1 MIQLLTLRLAHVS
14 WLLGLLLLVVSAR
27 AQESGIL
34 VLPRLDEPIQL
45 DGLSNEPAWEAVTPW
60 LPTQYEPDN
69 GAPPTERTEFL
80 VAYDDDYIY
89 FALRAYDSDQ
99 HGIRSNTLYR
109 DRLSGD
115 DHFEIL
121 LDTFNDNETAV
132 LFTTTPGGIRKD
144 AAISN
149 DASGGGIASG
159 GWINGDFNT
168 FWDVETVVNEAG
180 WFAEIRVPFSS
191 LRFQQ
196 DNGSVVMGITL
207 QRKVA
212 RKTER
217 LVYPPVPSI
226 ANWAF
231 LKPSLAQKIVLQG
244 IHPQKPLYITPY
256 GLSGLGQ
263 TFGLNEAGTGYP
275 REDDAKGEL
284 GADLKYGLTN
294 NLTLDLSLNTDFA
307 QVEADDQQV
316 NLTRFSLFFPEKR
329 QFFQERAGVFDFR
342 TGGLSR
348 LFHSRRIGLT
358 DDGEPVRLL
367 GGARLVG
374 RTGPW
379 DVGLLDMQT
388 ADSQTLPSEN
398 FGVLR
403 VRRQVFNAYSYTGAM
418 ATSRIGADGSY
429 NFAYGLDGVI
439 RLAGDD
445 YMTLQW
451 AQSFDHEQIKAD
463 ALDGLNSGRFT
474 FEMERRRRRGWGY
487 DTIVAW
493 AGRRYDPGIGF
504 TQRNHFTFL
513 DNTGS
518 FTWLMDEASSLIWH
532 TLALRGFAFVRNGD
546 RSVESVEVGPSGR
559 LLRSR
564 ERGGAWR
571 SRCFLKTCW
580 NPLRYPTRLWC
591 PSGVTRSTGSA
602 LRTTSPIRAFFN
614 YARVSRWGRSSMGG
628 RRRSAFPRFG
638 MSRLIWNWPLPTS
651 TTRSA
656 SRIGISGSM
665 RIWPACASARRS
677 TPKCP
682 PTPSSSS
689 TAPRTPYRPT
699 SVFGTTFVRAMTCGS
714 STTRASIP
722 TGIGSCRRFLSPTR
736 GRFCSNT
743 RTPFSFEGCVSNPGV
758 FSLTEL

>member
-1 MIQLLTLRLAHVS
+1 MPRVLFLRLAYVA
-14 WLLGLLLLVVSAR
+14 WLSGLFSLVTVAR

-34 VLPRLDEPIQL
+34 VLPRLEAPIQL
-45 DGLSNEPAWEAVTPW
+45 DGPSDEPAWEVVTPW

-69 GAPPTERTEFL
+69 GAQPTERTEFL
-80 VAYDDDYIY
+80 VAYDADYIY

-196 DNGSVVMGITL
+196 ENGRVVMGITL

-231 LKPSLAQKIVLQG
+231 LKPSLAQKIVLEG

-263 TFGLNEAGTGYP
+263 TFDLNEAATGYP
-275 REDDAKGEL
+275 LENDAKGEL
-284 GADLKYGLTN
+284 GVDLKYGLTN

-348 LFHSRRIGLT
+348 LFHSRRIGLN

-374 RTGPW
+374 RAGRW
-379 DVGLLDMQT
+379 DVGFLDMQT
-388 ADSQTLPSEN
+388 ADSEALPSEN

-403 VRRQVFNAYSYTGAM
+403 VRRQVFNAYSYAGGM

-474 FEMERRRRRGWGY
+474 FEVERRRRRGWGY
-487 DTIVAW
+487 NTIVAW

-504 TQRNHFTFL
+504 TQRNHFTLL
-513 DNTGS
+513 DQTGS
-518 FTWLMDEASSLIWH
+518 YTWLLDDASSLIWH
-532 TLALRGFAFVRNGD
+532 TLGLRGFAFVRNGD
-546 RSVESVEVGPSGR
+546 RSVESAEVGPEWTFAAKSGAGGSLEAKLLFEDLLEPFALSEEAGVPVGRYTFYR
-559 LLRSR
+559 LGVSYHV
-564 ERGGAWR
+564 
-571 SRCFLKTCW
+571 SH
-580 NPLRYPTRLWC
+580 TRLFQLRPRIEAGTFFDGWQMTV
-591 PSGVTRSTGSA
+591 GVSPVWYVSPHLELAGSY
-602 LRTTSPIRAFFN
+602 LYNRIRFPDRDQRFDAHL
-614 YARVSRWGRSSMGG
+614 AR
-628 RRRSAFPRFG
+628 
-638 MSRLIWNWPLPTS
+638 L
-651 TTRSA
+651 
-656 SRIGISGSM
+656 RIGTALNTKVSTNAFIQFNSATNTVSANVRFRYNFREGNDLWIVYNEGINTDRH
-665 RIWPACASARRS
+665 RIM
-677 TPKCP
+677 
-682 PTPSSSS
+682 PTLPF
-689 TAPRTPYRPT
+689 TD
-699 SVFGTTFVRAMTCGS
+699 
-714 STTRASIP
+714 
-722 TGIGSCRRFLSPTR
+722 
-736 GRFCSNT
+736 T
-743 RTPFSFEGCVSNPGV
+743 RTILLKYTHTFQ
-758 FSLTEL
+758 L

>member
-403 VRRQVFNAYSYTGAM
+403 VRRQVFNAYSYAGAM
-418 ATSRIGADGSY
+418 ATSRIGTDGNY
-429 NFAYGLDGVI
+429 NFAYGLDSVI

-474 FEMERRRRRGWGY
+474 FEVERRRRRGWGY

-546 RSVESVEVGPSGR
+546 RSVESVEVGPEWTFAAKSGAGGSLEVKVLFEDLLEPFALSDEAVVPVGSYTFYR
-559 LLRSR
+559 L
-564 ERGGAWR
+564 GA
-571 SRCFLKTCW
+571 S
-580 NPLRYPTRLWC
+580 YHVSHTRLFQLRPRIEVGTFFDGWQATV
-591 PSGVTRSTGSA
+591 GV
-602 LRTTSPIRAFFN
+602 SPVWYVSPHLELAASYLYNQIRFPDRDQRFDAHL
-614 YARVSRWGRSSMGG
+614 AR
-628 RRRSAFPRFG
+628 
-638 MSRLIWNWPLPTS
+638 L
-651 TTRSA
+651 
-656 SRIGISGSM
+656 RIGTALNTKVSTNAFIQFNSATNTVSANVRFRYNFREGNDLWIVYNEGINTDRH
-665 RIWPACASARRS
+665 RIM
-677 TPKCP
+677 
-682 PTPSSSS
+682 PTLPF
-689 TAPRTPYRPT
+689 TD
-699 SVFGTTFVRAMTCGS
+699 
-714 STTRASIP
+714 
-722 TGIGSCRRFLSPTR
+722 
-736 GRFCSNT
+736 T
-743 RTPFSFEGCVSNPGV
+743 RTILLKYTYTFQ
-758 FSLTEL
+758 L

>member
-1 MIQLLTLRLAHVS
+1 MPRFFILRLAYVA
-14 WLLGLLLLVVSAR
+14 WLSGLFLLVASAR
-27 AQESGIL
+27 AQESEIL
-34 VLPRLDEPIQL
+34 VLPRLDGPIQL

-69 GAPPTERTEFL
+69 GAPPTEHTEFL
-80 VAYDDDYIY
+80 VAYDADYIY

-196 DNGSVVMGITL
+196 ENGSVVMGITL

-231 LKPSLAQKIVLQG
+231 LKPSLAQKIVLEN
-244 IHPQKPLYITPY
+244 IHPQKPLYLTPY

-263 TFGLNEAGTGYP
+263 AYERNDTRTGYP
-275 REDDAKGEL
+275 REDDAKGEV
-284 GADLKYGLTN
+284 GADLKYGLTY

-348 LFHSRRIGLT
+348 LFHSRRIGLN

-374 RTGPW
+374 RAGRW
-379 DVGLLDMQT
+379 DVGFLDMQT
-388 ADSQTLPSEN
+388 ADSEALPSEN

-403 VRRQVFNAYSYTGAM
+403 VRRQVFNAYSYAGGM
-418 ATSRIGADGSY
+418 ATSRIGTDGSY

-451 AQSFDHEQIKAD
+451 AQSFDHEQIEAD

-474 FEMERRRRRGWGY
+474 FEVERRRRRGWGY

-504 TQRNHFTFL
+504 TQRNHFTLL
-513 DNTGS
+513 DQTGS
-518 FTWLMDEASSLIWH
+518 YTWLLDDASSLIWH
-532 TLALRGFAFVRNGD
+532 TLGLQGFAFVRNGD
-546 RSVESVEVGPSGR
+546 RSVESAEVGPEWAFAAKSGAGGSLEAKLLFEDLVVPLELSEEAVVPVGSYTFFR
-559 LLRSR
+559 L
-564 ERGGAWR
+564 GA
-571 SRCFLKTCW
+571 S
-580 NPLRYPTRLWC
+580 YHVSHTRLFQLRPRIEAGTFFDGWQATVGFS
-591 PSGVTRSTGSA
+591 PVWYVSPHLELAGSY
-602 LRTTSPIRAFFN
+602 LYNQIRFPDRDQRFDAHL
-614 YARVSRWGRSSMGG
+614 AR
-628 RRRSAFPRFG
+628 
-638 MSRLIWNWPLPTS
+638 L
-651 TTRSA
+651 
-656 SRIGISGSM
+656 RIGTALNTKVSTNAFIQFNSATNTVSANVRFRYNFREGNDLWIVYNEGM
-665 RIWPACASARRS
+665 NTDRHRVAPALPFTDAR
-677 TPKCP
+677 TILLKY
-682 PTPSSSS
+682 T
-689 TAPRTPYRPT
+689 Y
-699 SVFGTTFVRAMTCGS
+699 TFQ
-714 STTRASIP
+714 
-722 TGIGSCRRFLSPTR
+722 L
-736 GRFCSNT
+736 
-743 RTPFSFEGCVSNPGV
+743 
-758 FSLTEL
+758 

>member
-403 VRRQVFNAYSYTGAM
+403 VRRQVFNAYSYAGAM
-418 ATSRIGADGSY
+418 TTSRIGADGSY
-429 NFAYGLDGVI
+429 NFAYGLDSVI

-546 RSVESVEVGPSGR
+546 RSVESVEVGPEWTFAAKSGAGGSLEVKVLFEDLLEPFALSDEAVVPVGSYTFYR
-559 LLRSR
+559 L
-564 ERGGAWR
+564 GA
-571 SRCFLKTCW
+571 S
-580 NPLRYPTRLWC
+580 YHVSHTRLFQLRPRIEVGTFFDGWQATV
-591 PSGVTRSTGSA
+591 GV
-602 LRTTSPIRAFFN
+602 SPVWYVSPHLELAASYLYNQIRFPDRDQRFDAHL
-614 YARVSRWGRSSMGG
+614 AR
-628 RRRSAFPRFG
+628 
-638 MSRLIWNWPLPTS
+638 L
-651 TTRSA
+651 
-656 SRIGISGSM
+656 RIGTALNTKVSTNAFIQFNSATNTVSANVRFRYNFREGNDLWIVYNEGINTDRH
-665 RIWPACASARRS
+665 RIM
-677 TPKCP
+677 
-682 PTPSSSS
+682 PTLPF
-689 TAPRTPYRPT
+689 TD
-699 SVFGTTFVRAMTCGS
+699 
-714 STTRASIP
+714 
-722 TGIGSCRRFLSPTR
+722 
-736 GRFCSNT
+736 T
-743 RTPFSFEGCVSNPGV
+743 RTILLKYTYTFQ
-758 FSLTEL
+758 L

>member
-1 MIQLLTLRLAHVS
+1 MPRQLTLRLAYVA
-14 WLLGLLLLVVSAR
+14 WLSGLFLLVASAR
-27 AQESGIL
+27 AQESEIL
-34 VLPRLDEPIQL
+34 VLPRLDGPIQL

-69 GAPPTERTEFL
+69 GAPPTEHTEFL
-80 VAYDDDYIY
+80 VAYDADYIY

-196 DNGSVVMGITL
+196 ENGSVVMGITL

-231 LKPSLAQKIVLQG
+231 LKPSLAQKIVLEG
-244 IHPQKPLYITPY
+244 IHPQKPLYVTPY
-256 GLSGLGQ
+256 GTSGPGPPFTLPH
-263 TFGLNEAGTGYP
+263 ASTGYP
-275 REDDAKGEL
+275 RENDAKGEL
-284 GADLKYGLTN
+284 GVDLKYGLTN

-348 LFHSRRIGLT
+348 LFHSRRIGLN

-374 RTGPW
+374 RAGRW
-379 DVGLLDMQT
+379 DVGFLDMQT
-388 ADSQTLPSEN
+388 ANSETLPSEN

-403 VRRQVFNAYSYTGAM
+403 VRRQVFNAYSYAGGM
-418 ATSRIGADGSY
+418 ATSRIGTDGSY

-451 AQSFDHEQIKAD
+451 AQSFDHEQIEAD

-474 FEMERRRRRGWGY
+474 FEVERRRRRGWGY

-504 TQRNHFTFL
+504 TQRNHFTLL
-513 DNTGS
+513 DQTGS
-518 FTWLMDEASSLIWH
+518 YTWLLDDASSLIWH
-532 TLALRGFAFVRNGD
+532 TLGLQGFAFVRNGD
-546 RSVESVEVGPSGR
+546 RSVESAEVGPEWAFAAKSGAGGSLEAKLLFEDLVVPLELSEEAVVPVGSYTFFR
-559 LLRSR
+559 LGASYHVSRIAYAPFSTTPAYRSGDFLRRVAGDRRVFPGLVCVASSGTGR
-564 ERGGAWR
+564 
-571 SRCFLKTCW
+571 FLPVQPD
-580 NPLRYPTRLWC
+580 PLPG
-591 PSGVTRSTGSA
+591 SGSA
-602 LRTTSPIRAFFN
+602 VRCTSGPPADRHGAQHQGV
-614 YARVSRWGRSSMGG
+614 YQRLHPVQQRHQHRVGQR
-628 RRRSAFPRFG
+628 
-638 MSRLIWNWPLPTS
+638 
-651 TTRSA
+651 
-656 SRIGISGSM
+656 
-665 RIWPACASARRS
+665 
-677 TPKCP
+677 
-682 PTPSSSS
+682 
-689 TAPRTPYRPT
+689 
-699 SVFGTTFVRAMTCGS
+699 
-714 STTRASIP
+714 
-722 TGIGSCRRFLSPTR
+722 
-736 GRFCSNT
+736 
-743 RTPFSFEGCVSNPGV
+743 PFSLQ
-758 FSLTEL
+758 FS